1 MDVKYALILAFGM
14 LITGSIN
21 TISTKLA
28 DIQNVTGIDPATRH
42 EFHHP

>member
-1 MDVKYALILAFGM
+1 MNTSFALILAFGM

-28 DIQNVTGIDPATRH
+28 DIQNVTGTDPTTKH
-42 EFHHP
+42 KFNHP

>member
-1 MDVKYALILAFGM
+1 M

-28 DIQNVTGIDPATRH
+28 DIQNVTGTSSAFGGQQHT
-42 EFHHP
+42 FN